1 MLNTLVS
8 ILVLILMTIWA
19 GGTFLLASV
28 VKEDKSMDNKIEVK
42 PNKDGKYI
50 VVLYGHTIELVP
62 VKPTVNKKAEK

>member
-28 VKEDKSMDNKIEVK
+28 VKEDKAMDNKIEVK

-62 VKPTVNKKAEK
+62 VKPTVSKKAEK